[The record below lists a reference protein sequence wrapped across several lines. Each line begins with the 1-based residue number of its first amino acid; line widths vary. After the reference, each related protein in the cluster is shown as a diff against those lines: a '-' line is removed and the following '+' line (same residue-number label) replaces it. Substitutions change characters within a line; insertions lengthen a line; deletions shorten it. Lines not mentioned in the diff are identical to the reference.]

1 MSIKDENVSNCKHE
15 SVEQS
20 RLEIKK
26 YGSTET
32 IMSKRLGHVE
42 CRESPT
48 NQ

>member
-26 YGSTET
+26 IWLYRDHNE
-32 IMSKRLGHVE
+32 
-42 CRESPT
+42 
-48 NQ
+48 